1 MKKKL
6 FFLPILALL
15 CFSQLGWADD
25 DGEIKNTFGLG
36 PRAGYY
42 RSWDAETGNWYGGLQ
57 ARARFG
63 KYFGLEGAVDYRQT
77 EKFELTGPGFS
88 GNVRQYSIPVTGSLL
103 VFLPIIPHFSPYLV
117 GGGGVYFTKL
127 DYSSEL
133 EALGFHDHTERIW
146 GWHAGGGLEFPIT
159 QHLALNADFR
169 WIFLDTKFGTEGG
182 TDLNRNKRADG
193 YVATTAL
200 MFYF

>member
-1 MKKKL
+1 MKKGL

-25 DGEIKNTFGLG
+25 DDHIKNTFGIG

-42 RSWDAETGNWYGGLQ
+42 RSRDAENGNWYGGLQ

-77 EKFELTGPGFS
+77 ERFELTGPTFS
-88 GNVRQYSIPVTGSLL
+88 GTVRQHSYPVTGSLL
-103 VFLPIIPHFSPYLV
+103 LFLPIIPHFSPYLV

-127 DYSSEL
+127 DYSDDL
-133 EALGFHDHTERIW
+133 ERLGFHDRTERIW
-146 GWHAGGGLEFPIT
+146 GWHAGAGLEFPIT
-159 QHLALNADFR
+159 ANVALNTDFR
-169 WIFLDTKFGTEGG
+169 WIFLDSKFGTEGG
-182 TDLNRNKRADG
+182 TDLNRDKKADG
-193 YVATTAL
+193 YAATAAL